1 MQDLDI
7 NSGNGTTTE
16 NENHYL
22 LEPTNADQPYD
33 FVNFESQSAHSR
45 LPLLPQRQ
53 QSHPIMPGSPQA
65 PNDKTSQQMAAWY
78 DTDL

>member
-7 NSGNGTTTE
+7 NSGGGTNE
-16 NENHYL
+16 NEHHYL
-22 LEPTNADQPYD
+22 LEPSNDQPYD
-33 FVNFESQSAHSR
+33 FVNFESQNAHR
-45 LPLLPQRQ
+45 LPPQRQ
-53 QSHPIMPGSPQA
+53 QPPPTIMPGSPQA